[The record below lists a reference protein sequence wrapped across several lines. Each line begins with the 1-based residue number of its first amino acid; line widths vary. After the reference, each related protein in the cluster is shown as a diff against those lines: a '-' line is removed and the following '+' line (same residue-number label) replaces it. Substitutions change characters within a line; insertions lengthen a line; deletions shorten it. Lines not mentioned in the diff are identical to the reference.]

1 MRKVRVVRVL
11 IQSVFLFFKKIKFFF
26 VFRGEGGVIIAPPHL
41 GRETYRGEKFFVLKK
56 SKKFY
61 SHRIVSFFEN
71 TSFLHYFHSF
81 SKSRTMPQVK
91 HRAANVTSYGLQGA
105 PITLQTDLSVLASSC
120 TQPGAKP
127 TTESEDR
134 KIRPLGYF
142 YGRWHTPPGCDTSL
156 PAFFP
161 PYSESSRVARGSL
174 EKTDQTQKNEKKS
187 KSRTGLL

>member
-1 MRKVRVVRVL
+1 MRPRWG
-11 IQSVFLFFKKIKFFF
+11 
-26 VFRGEGGVIIAPPHL
+26 GELLLPPPHL
-41 GRETYRGEKFFVLKK
+41 GRETHRGEKFFVLKK
-56 SKKFY
+56 SKKLY
-61 SHRIVSFFEN
+61 SHRIVSFRFEY
-71 TSFLHYFHSF
+71 SSLFHSF

-91 HRAANVTSYGLQGA
+91 HRVANVTSYGLQGA
-105 PITLQTDLSVLASSC
+105 PITLQSDLSVLGERC

-161 PYSESSRVARGSL
+161 PYSESTRVARGSL